1 MAETKKIRT
10 EAEKKETRR
19 EVYSQSNELIELLN
33 ALAIK
38 IDRFDGKAPEDL
50 CDKVMNLC
58 WELGTNL
65 ACYSEDLVNN
75 LDEDKINPY
84 A

>member
-1 MAETKKIRT
+1 MTEKKKRT
-10 EAEKKETRR
+10 GAEKKETQR
-19 EVYSQSNELIELLN
+19 EVYSQSNELIELLSFLT
-33 ALAIK
+33 AK
-38 IDRFDGKAPEDL
+38 IDKFDGKAPEGL

-65 ACYSEDLVNN
+65 ACFSEDLEKKT
-75 LDEDKINPY
+75 DEDTVNPY